1 MPVPDLFVS
10 STRRS
15 RSRLRTTLLV
25 AGVVLAVASLV
36 AALLGTVSVIERNR
50 VPVGTTVG
58 DVAVG
63 GKDEEDARAAIAAAA
78 ASVIAR
84 PIRLIGPGGVART
97 SGRELGATALVD
109 EALAQAMDAG
119 PLDRL
124 LRHVG
129 IGDGT
134 EIALEYR
141 LGPVRAAQVSNRIDR
156 RFGEPARDAAVVVKE
171 RAVEVEPAAP
181 GTEVDRGALR
191 RALRTMPTETGVTL
205 VSSAPVV
212 STEEATRAAARVEQL
227 LSEPRRVRFRDVTAT
242 LWPNRL
248 RTLVG
253 TERTDG
259 ELAVRLDPEGLAE
272 SLRPRLGRF
281 EQAPR
286 DATFAVGARRARVVP
301 SRPGKAL
308 DGERIGRS
316 LVNDPGSAVHL
327 ARFTRAEPALTTEA
341 AARLGI
347 EVKIA
352 EFTTYHPCCA
362 SRVNNIH
369 RGADIID
376 GTIVQ
381 PGKRFDLN
389 TVMGKR
395 TTERGFLSAPQIFNG
410 RLEDAVGGGV
420 SQIATTM
427 YNAAFFGGMQI
438 VTHQPHEFYISR
450 YPMGRE
456 ATVSWGGP
464 ELIWR
469 NDWPAA
475 VLVKMLYT
483 DTSVTVRLYSSKLG
497 RRVTTESGQPC
508 CYVSPRTI
516 TVSNSSLTP
525 GTTSTVQSAGPSGF
539 TISYTRKVFRNG
551 KLKRNERYT
560 WRYRAENAIVEVG
573 PPAKAKPKPKPA
585 PGEDAPATPD
595 APVEKPSAGTADQ

>member
-1 MPVPDLFVS
+1 MSDPFVS
-10 STRRS
+10 SVRRS
-15 RSRLRTTLLV
+15 PRRLRTVLV
-25 AGVVLAVASLV
+25 VLGVVLAVASLA
-36 AALLGTVSVIERNR
+36 AALLGGVLLVERGR
-50 VPVGTTVG
+50 VPAGTTIG
-58 DVAVG
+58 GVAVG
-63 GKDEEDARAAIAAAA
+63 GKSEADARAAIEAAAA
-78 ASVIAR
+78 AVIAR
-84 PIRLIGPGGVART
+84 PIRLLGPGGEAVT

-109 EALAQAMDAG
+109 DALAEAMDAG

-124 LRHVG
+124 VRRVG
-129 IGDGT
+129 IGDGQQL
-134 EIALEYR
+134 ALSYR
-141 LGPVRAAQVSNRIDR
+141 LGPVRAARVSNRIDR
-156 RFGEPARDAAVVVKE
+156 RFGEPARDAAVVVKAA
-171 RAVEVEPAAP
+171 AVEVEPAAP
-181 GTEVDRGALR
+181 GTAVDRGALR
-191 RALRTMPTETGVTL
+191 RALRTLPTEVGLTL
-205 VSSAPVV
+205 VTSAPVV
-212 STEEATRAAARVEQL
+212 STEEATRAAAQVEQL
-227 LSEPRRVRFRDVTAT
+227 VSAPRRVRFRDVTAT
-242 LWPNRL
+242 LWPNRV
-248 RTLVG
+248 RSLVL
-253 TERTDG
+253 TERSNG
-259 ELAVRLDPEGLAE
+259 ELAVRLDPAGLVAA
-272 SLRPRLGRF
+272 LRPRLGRF
-281 EQAPR
+281 EQTPR
-286 DATFAVGARRARVVP
+286 DATFATSAKRARVVP

-316 LVNDPGSAVHL
+316 LVHDLDSAVHL
-327 ARFTRAEPALTTEA
+327 ARFTRVEPELTTEE

-347 EVKIA
+347 DVKIA

-376 GTIVQ
+376 GTIVL

-389 TVMGKR
+389 VVMGKR
-395 TTERGFLSAPQIFNG
+395 TTERGFLPAPQIFNG

-475 VLVKMLYT
+475 VLVDMAYT

-497 RRVTTESGQPC
+497 RRVTTETGEPC

-516 TVSNSSLTP
+516 TVSNSSLAP
-525 GTTSTVQSAGPSGF
+525 GSTSTVQSAGPSGF
-539 TISYTRKVFRNG
+539 TISYTRKVFRDG

-585 PGEDAPATPD
+585 TTPETATD
-595 APVEKPSAGTADQ
+595 GAKTEASSGGSQ